1 MVKRFYQLKLMKRRH
16 HYKLTILLITLLSAG
31 CNLNTDLSIPEMPIP
46 TEFQETKEPRVE
58 TTVSNINWREYF
70 EDPQLIQLIDTAVGN
85 NLDLQIALQRIETAR
100 SSIKL
105 ANSALLPKVD
115 LDIGGGIRRFGLYT
129 MDGAG
134 NASTYI
140 TDNQIVPEHLPDMYV
155 GLLST
160 WEIDVWGKLHDQRRS
175 AVSGYLAS
183 IEGTN
188 FVISNLVSD
197 VAIHYSEL
205 LALDNEL
212 DIIRQTIR
220 NQEEALEVI
229 KLQKEAGRAN
239 ELAVQQFYA
248 QHLNMQALE
257 KEVLQKTIETENRLN
272 FLLGRF
278 PQPIERSKDKL
289 FRAAS
294 HELSEGVPS
303 ELLENRPDIRAAEF
317 EIKASKFDLQVAKKS
332 FYPSVN
338 ITASF
343 GFQAFDPEFLFTT
356 PASIAYSVFGRLIA
370 PLVNLKALEAKF
382 NSAKA
387 NQISAMYNYQKTIL
401 NAHVEVANELANIKN
416 LKQINVLKKQQSD
429 ALKQAVYISKELYKS
444 AKATYLEVL
453 IAQQSALQ
461 SNLDLIDATKQQR
474 VAKIK
479 LYKALGGGWR

>member
-1 MVKRFYQLKLMKRRH
+1 MKRRH
-16 HYKLTILLITLLSAG
+16 HHKLTILLITLLSAG

-46 TEFQETKEPRVE
+46 TEFQEKTETQVE

-70 EDPQLIQLIDTAVGN
+70 EDPQLINLIDTAVGN

-115 LDIGGGIRRFGLYT
+115 LDLGAGIRKFGLYT

-140 TDNQIVPEHLPDMYV
+140 VDGQVVPEHLPDIYV
-155 GLLST
+155 GLLSS

-183 IEGTN
+183 VEGTN
-188 FVISNLVSD
+188 FVISSLVAD
-197 VAIHYSEL
+197 VAIHY
-205 LALDNEL
+205 NEL
-212 DIIRQTIR
+212 DIIRQTIL

-248 QHLNMQALE
+248 QHLNMQSLE
-257 KEVLQKTIETENRLN
+257 KEVLQKSIETENRLN

-278 PQPIERSKDKL
+278 PQPIERSKAVFFKATL
-289 FRAAS
+289 

-317 EIKASKFDLQVAKKS
+317 EIKASKFDLLVAKKS

-356 PASIAYSVFGRLIA
+356 PASIAYSVIGRLIA
-370 PLVNLKALEAKF
+370 PLINMKALEAKF

-387 NQISAMYNYQKTIL
+387 SQISAMYNYQKTIL

-416 LKQINVLKKQQSD
+416 LKQINVLKKEQSD